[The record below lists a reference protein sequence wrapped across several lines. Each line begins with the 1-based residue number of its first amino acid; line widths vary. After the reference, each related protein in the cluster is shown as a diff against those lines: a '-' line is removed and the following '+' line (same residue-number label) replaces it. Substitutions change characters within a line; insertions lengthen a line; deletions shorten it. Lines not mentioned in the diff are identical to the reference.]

1 MDGLAAPKMPPL
13 MIMSW
18 SCTLWLC
25 VIGGETCEVGISF
38 GAIQSIF
45 TDILGMSKVSARW
58 LPQML
63 TDDQKRTRLN
73 ISRYL
78 LSRYEDDFIE
88 RVVTQDDTW
97 VNHFYRESKMQSK
110 QWKHPGSPTRW
121 FIQQKRWWPQSLGK
135 VKRWSWLMLI
145 FWARMHI
152 MQTNWGGYARKSQER
167 CEENW
172 LAVFCSFRTTSLS
185 THHKLPWM
193 LRQNVDLKSFLIPHI
208 LLVWL
213 LISICAQKW
222 NPICVVLSMEAMK
235 AS

>member
-1 MDGLAAPKMPPL
+1 MAAPNVDR
-13 MIMSW
+13 W
-18 SCTLWLC
+18 S
-25 VIGGETCEVGISF
+25 EK
-38 GAIQSIF
+38 
-45 TDILGMSKVSARW
+45 D
-58 LPQML
+58 
-63 TDDQKRTRLN
+63 RLN

-78 LSRYEDDFIE
+78 LSRYEDDSIE

-121 FIQQKRWWPQSLGK
+121 FIQQRRWWPQSFGK

-172 LAVFCSFRTTSLS
+172 LAVFCSFRTTSLP

-208 LLVWL
+208 FLVWL
-213 LISICAQKW
+213 LISICAQKMKSHLRGTQYGS
-222 NPICVVLSMEAMK
+222 NEGIIEAVNK
-235 AS
+235 YLGTRKRPYILKG